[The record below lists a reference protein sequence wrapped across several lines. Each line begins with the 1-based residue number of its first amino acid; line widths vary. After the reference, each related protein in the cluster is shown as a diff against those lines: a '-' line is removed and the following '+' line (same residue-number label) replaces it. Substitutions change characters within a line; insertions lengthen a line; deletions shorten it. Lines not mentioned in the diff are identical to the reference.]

1 MKALTLLAL
10 CGVAALAGC
19 QVSGRGEVDT
29 TGRPEA
35 RATATAG
42 YSMPYEAAEDTEW
55 ASSSDMATA
64 TRGTVRRGEIVM
76 FNRAPDTSA
85 QWQQARLADGTV
97 RYVRP
102 TAFRMSSSR

>member
-1 MKALTLLAL
+1 MKALALLAL
-10 CGVAALAGC
+10 CGVATLAGC

-29 TGRPEA
+29 TGRPQA
-35 RATATAG
+35 RATAG
-42 YSMPYEAAEDTEW
+42 YSMPFEAAADTEW
-55 ASSSDMATA
+55 SSSSDMATA
-64 TRGTVRRGEIVM
+64 TRGTVRQGEIVM
-76 FNRAPDTSA
+76 FNRAPDTSS